1 MPYLLTKMIEGMNLK
16 QSMMKDLTCEEHKQI
31 AMFYS
36 DQEKKYKCYE
46 CLLKQM
52 NLHLVDGS
60 FQKHLEEFDQ
70 IKAKSEDIIR
80 SNSKRMNVMKSW
92 KNEIRN
98 SIMRVRNEFVEWVD
112 IFTQS
117 TIKSLKGIESQSR
130 ELSDLG
136 GFMIDANLRRMLEE
150 LRESYVKIMLV
161 FSEVSSQ
168 TIQEKLERIEQTSK
182 SIKDIE
188 A

>member
-1 MPYLLTKMIEGMNLK
+1 
-16 QSMMKDLTCEEHKQI
+16 
-31 AMFYS
+31 
-36 DQEKKYKCYE
+36 
-46 CLLKQM
+46 
-52 NLHLVDGS
+52 
-60 FQKHLEEFDQ
+60 
-70 IKAKSEDIIR
+70 
-80 SNSKRMNVMKSW
+80 MNVMKNW

-112 IFTQS
+112 TFTQS

-161 FSEVSSQ
+161 FSEVSTQ
-168 TIQEKLERIEQTSK
+168 TIQEKLEKIE
-182 SIKDIE
+182 
-188 A
+188 

>member
-1 MPYLLTKMIEGMNLK
+1 
-16 QSMMKDLTCEEHKQI
+16 
-31 AMFYS
+31 
-36 DQEKKYKCYE
+36 
-46 CLLKQM
+46 
-52 NLHLVDGS
+52 
-60 FQKHLEEFDQ
+60 
-70 IKAKSEDIIR
+70 
-80 SNSKRMNVMKSW
+80 MNVMKNW

-98 SIMRVRNEFVEWVD
+98 SIMRVRNEFVDWVD

-182 SIKDIE
+182 NIKDIE
-188 A
+188 S

>member
-1 MPYLLTKMIEGMNLK
+1 
-16 QSMMKDLTCEEHKQI
+16 MK
-31 AMFYS
+31 
-36 DQEKKYKCYE
+36 
-46 CLLKQM
+46 
-52 NLHLVDGS
+52 N
-60 FQKHLEEFDQ
+60 
-70 IKAKSEDIIR
+70 
-80 SNSKRMNVMKSW
+80 W

-98 SIMRVRNEFVEWVD
+98 SIMRVRNEFVDWVD

-161 FSEVSSQ
+161 FSEVSKQ
-168 TIQEKLERIEQTSK
+168 TIQEKLERIE
-182 SIKDIE
+182 
-188 A
+188 

>member
-1 MPYLLTKMIEGMNLK
+1 
-16 QSMMKDLTCEEHKQI
+16 
-31 AMFYS
+31 
-36 DQEKKYKCYE
+36 
-46 CLLKQM
+46 
-52 NLHLVDGS
+52 
-60 FQKHLEEFDQ
+60 
-70 IKAKSEDIIR
+70 
-80 SNSKRMNVMKSW
+80 MNVMKNW

-112 IFTQS
+112 TFTQS

-161 FSEVSSQ
+161 FSEVSTQ
-168 TIQEKLERIEQTSK
+168 TIQEKLEKIEQTSK
-182 SIKDIE
+182 NIKDIE

>member
-1 MPYLLTKMIEGMNLK
+1 
-16 QSMMKDLTCEEHKQI
+16 
-31 AMFYS
+31 
-36 DQEKKYKCYE
+36 
-46 CLLKQM
+46 
-52 NLHLVDGS
+52 
-60 FQKHLEEFDQ
+60 
-70 IKAKSEDIIR
+70 
-80 SNSKRMNVMKSW
+80 MNVLKNW

-112 IFTQS
+112 TFTQS

-161 FSEVSSQ
+161 FSEVSTQ
-168 TIQEKLERIEQTSK
+168 TIQEKLEKIEQTSK
-182 SIKDIE
+182 NIKDIE

>member
-1 MPYLLTKMIEGMNLK
+1 
-16 QSMMKDLTCEEHKQI
+16 
-31 AMFYS
+31 
-36 DQEKKYKCYE
+36 
-46 CLLKQM
+46 
-52 NLHLVDGS
+52 
-60 FQKHLEEFDQ
+60 
-70 IKAKSEDIIR
+70 
-80 SNSKRMNVMKSW
+80 MNVMKNW
-92 KNEIRN
+92 KKEIRN

-112 IFTQS
+112 TFTQS

-161 FSEVSSQ
+161 FSEVSTQ
-168 TIQEKLERIEQTSK
+168 TIQEKLEKIEQTSK
-182 SIKDIE
+182 NIKDIE